1 MGVDY
6 SPKQKS
12 SPMGV
17 VEILRRIMGKVV
29 VAETKEEAIPSAR
42 SLQFCADHEAGYEAV
57 VHAMDSIFNDENT
70 DAVYCW

>member
-17 VEILRRIMGKVV
+17 VEILRRIMGKAV

-42 SLQFCADHEAGYEAV
+42 SLQFCADHEAGYEAA

-70 DAVYCW
+70 DAVYC

>member
-1 MGVDY
+1 MGIDY

-42 SLQFCADHEAGYEAV
+42 SLQFCADHETGYEAA

-70 DAVYCW
+70 DAVYC

>member
-12 SPMGV
+12 SPMRV

-42 SLQFCADHEAGYEAV
+42 SLQFCADHEAGYEAA

-70 DAVYCW
+70 DAVYC

>member
-1 MGVDY
+1 MGIDY

-42 SLQFCADHEAGYEAV
+42 SLQFCADHEAGYEAA

-70 DAVYCW
+70 DAVYC

>member
-42 SLQFCADHEAGYEAV
+42 SLQFCADHEAGYEAA
-57 VHAMDSIFNDENT
+57 VHAMDSIFNEENK
-70 DAVYCW
+70 DALY

>member
-42 SLQFCADHEAGYEAV
+42 SLQFCADHEAGYEAA
-57 VHAMDSIFNDENT
+57 VHVMDSIFNDENT
-70 DAVYCW
+70 DAVYC